1 MGKEF
6 DLPYGGWYYKRKLC
20 GGISM
25 KLPKVLVKLAGKCAG
40 LLSQTQEH
48 HNPHKTVTPG
58 MPELLRSAGA
68 EGAVLLHNRCL
79 PLPARQPYLSSDG
92 YSWIGLPPATVPAV
106 T

>member
-1 MGKEF
+1 
-6 DLPYGGWYYKRKLC
+6 
-20 GGISM
+20 M

-68 EGAVLLHNRCL
+68 EGFPHIHTKILLHTSAVPV
-79 PLPARQPYLSSDG
+79 PL
-92 YSWIGLPPATVPAV
+92 
-106 T
+106 